1 MLKRSDERRHPRLIL
16 NFNGKPWSFLSLYA
30 MLAIDVIYVIEV
42 VPL

>member
-16 NFNGKPWSFLSLYA
+16 NLNGKPWSFSPLNT
-30 MLAIDVIYVIEV
+30 MLAVDVIYVIEV